1 MLISRRSFLTAVG
14 ASSLLAAPKQK
25 IASVRVWPVDLSI
38 NPGGVF
44 HREAQKFSSDYDP
57 RRWRS
62 FGPFSQLIGAI
73 MVEIRTDQ
81 GITGY
86 GMGGGG
92 GAGKFIIDH
101 HLADLLAGADP
112 LQPELL

>member
-1 MLISRRSFLTAVG
+1 MPFSRRSFLTALG
-14 ASSLLAAPKQK
+14 ASSLLAAPRQK
-25 IASVRVWPVDLSI
+25 IVSVRAWPVDLSI
-38 NPGGVF
+38 NLGGTFQRAAV
-44 HREAQKFSSDYDP
+44 KFNSDFDV

-81 GITGY
+81 GIAGY

-92 GAGKFIIDH
+92 GAGKYIIEH
-101 HLADLLAGADP
+101 HLADLLMGTDP
-112 LQPELL
+112 LRP